1 MCAKRKKFEKF
12 VGYNGVVK
20 YIRDRNDD
28 SVLNLVLDNPNGP
41 VIEDSEI
48 IKKDR
53 KIKKLQ
59 GIVANLK
66 AEIDANLLA
75 MHEEIKARLL
85 EIEQLKQALGCSRTQ
100 IQRFKDGKIEGENT
114 KAKVKGQFKEE
125 DQ

>member
-1 MCAKRKKFEKF
+1 MCAKRNKFEKF
-12 VGYNGVVK
+12 VSYNGVVK

>member
-12 VGYNGVVK
+12 VSYNGVVK

>member
-1 MCAKRKKFEKF
+1 M
-12 VGYNGVVK
+12 
-20 YIRDRNDD
+20 
-28 SVLNLVLDNPNGP
+28 
-41 VIEDSEI
+41 
-48 IKKDR
+48 
-53 KIKKLQ
+53 
-59 GIVANLK
+59 K
-66 AEIDANLLA
+66 AEIDANSLA

>member
-12 VGYNGVVK
+12 VSYNGVVK

-85 EIEQLKQALGCSRTQ
+85 EIEQLKQALGC
-100 IQRFKDGKIEGENT
+100 
-114 KAKVKGQFKEE
+114 
-125 DQ
+125 